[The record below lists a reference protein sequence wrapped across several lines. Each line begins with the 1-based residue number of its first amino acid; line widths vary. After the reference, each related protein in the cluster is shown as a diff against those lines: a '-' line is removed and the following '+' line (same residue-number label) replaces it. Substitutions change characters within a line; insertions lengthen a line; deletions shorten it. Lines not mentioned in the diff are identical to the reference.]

1 MPFKSHLLQLMMNYW
16 DSTDVRSRENPT
28 ALESQLLN
36 MAAVEVEDLQL
47 RITRE
52 TAQSLQTVPTNI
64 DSSGVYYSS
73 TVPSSVVPTLGA
85 TIFNSVQGKVGDIV
99 RTLTTYI
106 DTLPVPARIEVDAN
120 SAVAI
125 PNPILFTLIGSGDS
139 QAQVYTVQYVTPGAF
154 PIPNQLTLWVDQP
167 GLNTPQVEL
176 TITGEIAPQPAWI
189 AERRKTVEVVT
200 ITGEGH
206 AVTRNRWAVID
217 KIAVRGLPLGTRL
230 RGWSMPFDLPATP
243 DDARPYST
251 PEDRDVPFPRY
262 WQISSPEGL
271 LKELYRAGGFTG
283 LETVNTYSLNDN
295 LIDVAIEPNTNGLY
309 AVSGNKL
316 YYIDRREVMP
326 DTSLTGIPAEPLYG
340 LQVAYDITKPGSTRY
355 VTLSGVPY
363 AGADNI
369 AQYRYLVGID
379 SSIGQSIGSSAT
391 FTNSILPDGS
401 LGPLNFGWRGGPPQ
415 PLSFPMLS
423 IGDYQFRLEC
433 QDSSGVVT
441 YDVVPWRNAMF
452 IPLATL
458 DLSDLIDVVAGLA
471 FDSYGTLWIWNGSF
485 AIPVMI
491 HYDGYMYDPDAGK
504 IFLTDNY
511 DSVQIS

>member
-1 MPFKSHLLQLMMNYW
+1 MPFKSHLLQILMNYW
-16 DSTDVRSRENPT
+16 DSTDVRSRENQT
-28 ALESQLLN
+28 AIESQLLN
-36 MAAVEVEDLQL
+36 MAAVELEDLQL

-52 TAQSLQTVPTNI
+52 TSQSLQEVPTNI
-64 DSSGVYYSS
+64 DSGGVYHSS
-73 TVPSSVVPTLGA
+73 TVPSSVVPALDA
-85 TIFNSVQGKVGDIV
+85 TTFNSVQGMSGDV
-99 RTLTTYI
+99 VSTLNPYD
-106 DTLPVPARIEVDAN
+106 DTLPVPTRIEVDADG
-120 SAVAI
+120 AI
-125 PNPILFTLIGSGDS
+125 AISNPILFTLIGSGDP
-139 QAQVYTVQYVTPGAF
+139 QAQMYTVQYVAPGTF

-176 TITGEIAPQPAWI
+176 TITGETAPQPAWI
-189 AERRKTVEVVT
+189 AERRKTIEVVK

-230 RGWSMPFDLPATP
+230 RGWSMPFALPATP

-251 PEDRDVPFPRY
+251 PEDRDILFPRY
-262 WQISSPEGL
+262 WQISNSEEL

-283 LETVNTYSLNDN
+283 LETVNTYSLNND
-295 LIDVAIEPNTNGLY
+295 LIDVAVEPNTNGLY
-309 AVSGNKL
+309 AVSANTL
-316 YYIDRREVMP
+316 YYADRREFMP
-326 DTSLTGIPAEPLYG
+326 DTSLTGIPAEPMYG
-340 LQVAYDITKPGSTRY
+340 LQVAYDITKSGTIRY

-363 AGADNI
+363 AAAENV

-379 SSIGQSIGSSAT
+379 TSISESIGGNAA

-415 PLSFPMLS
+415 PISFPMLN

-433 QDSSGVVT
+433 QDSSGTLT
-441 YDVVPWRNAMF
+441 YDVVPWHNAMF
-452 IPLATL
+452 MPLASL
-458 DLSDLIDVVAGLA
+458 DLSNLIDVVAGLA

-485 AIPVMI
+485 AIPVTI
-491 HYDGYMYDPDAGK
+491 HYDGYVYDPDTKK
-504 IFLTDNY
+504 IFLTDSY